1 MNNQPK
7 PRGGFFTIATWQ
19 RTDDLAMKIYQT
31 TKTFP
36 PSERYRLISQMQRS
50 AVSVATNIAEG
61 SGRQTLADYIR
72 FLYISKG
79 SLTEVEYL
87 HSSCPKAWLPIQ
99 RVSHRTQ
106 PPTADEADDRWG
118 IEWLYQV

>member
-1 MNNQPK
+1 
-7 PRGGFFTIATWQ
+7 
-19 RTDDLAMKIYQT
+19 MKIYQT

-87 HSSCPKAWLPIQ
+87 HSSCPEAWLPIQ
-99 RVSHRTQ
+99 QVSHRTQ